1 MSEISIVLSFNN
13 KSIIHMNEFLR
24 YNKWL
29 QFDFIVYECIYIFI
43 YTRKRSARERQRQ
56 RETESL
62 SSDNFYKPL
71 IDYNIL
77 L

>member
-1 MSEISIVLSFNN
+1 MSEITIVLSFNN

-24 YNKWL
+24 YNKRL
-29 QFDFIVYECIYIFI
+29 QFDFYVYDYIYTCRN
-43 YTRKRSARERQRQ
+43 TRKRSKRERQRQ
-56 RETESL
+56 RETEGL
-62 SSDNFYKPL
+62 SSDHFDKPL